1 MSLNIVLTD
10 CNTVTSGD
18 LDLSVL
24 EKFGKVTYYG
34 ESLPEQIPERIKDAD
49 IVILNKTVLGKKE
62 LEGAKN
68 LKLIALFATGYNNID
83 VDYAAAHGVTVC
95 NVPGY
100 STEAVAQHTFALILN
115 HFNHINIISFF
126 ILLFSILFNFSRNS

>member
-49 IVILNKTVLGKKE
+49 IVILDNDFNVKKTIIGGKIKYE
-62 LEGAKN
+62 
-68 LKLIALFATGYNNID
+68 
-83 VDYAAAHGVTVC
+83 
-95 NVPGY
+95 
-100 STEAVAQHTFALILN
+100 S
-115 HFNHINIISFF
+115 
-126 ILLFSILFNFSRNS
+126 